1 MFFTHNNMNVYV
13 VTQSYPYSS
22 TEMVTVY
29 DSMDAVMHKMEMI
42 RLHSMDEDEKIS
54 IECMEIINT
63 EEALKRLNN
72 VRKYKENN

>member
-1 MFFTHNNMNVYV
+1 MNVYV
-13 VTQSYPYSS
+13 VTQTYPYSGTDMIS
-22 TEMVTVY
+22 VY

-42 RLHSMDEDEKIS
+42 RLHGMDEDEEIS

-72 VRKYKENN
+72 VRKYKAQTND